1 MDSTRRAITSRRSGR
16 AAGRERADAAE
27 IELLLTDAF
36 VRYATE
42 IRAGRR
48 IPGYTEPDWA
58 IVTPRFDAVATLT
71 QALREPASFAAV
83 LASLPPPAPDYRALV
98 AALGRYRAVA
108 ARGGWPAVPP
118 GNFLK
123 PGDEQ
128 GRVAALRARLAVED
142 ELVSR
147 RADVRYDDRLAEA
160 VRRFQA
166 RHGLAVDGIVGPA
179 TVQALN
185 VPVSD
190 RIQQI
195 VVNLERWRWL
205 PRELGR
211 HHIVVNAADA
221 SLHVVVDGRPALTS
235 RVVVGDL
242 RHPTPVVQAWV
253 DAIVLH
259 PRWNVPTS
267 IAVEEILPRLRENRR
282 YLAENDIVVLERRES
297 DPFGLAI
304 DWAAIPAD
312 HFPFRLQQQ
321 PGPDNPLGRIKL
333 DIPNR
338 FDVYLHDTPTRA
350 LFARPVR
357 TASHGCIR
365 VERADDL
372 AVHVLEDEG
381 RGWTRQRLADAL
393 DAGETQ
399 RISLSR
405 PLPVYILYWTAFVE
419 PDGSVQFREDV
430 YGRDRRLAA
439 ALAGGGRGMGEMSDR
454 SRARRRFVRLGVAG
468 VAALLVP
475 ARGMRRRDAH
485 PRAAQPAHRRVRAGD
500 LLGRR
505 TVPGR
510 RPGPDRPAPARP
522 SHQRRASDRPAT
534 AVAAGR
540 APRPA
545 RHPRALRGHL
555 RVPIARDERDARVD
569 HEWRLAHQPARGGHG
584 HRHPGPGA
592 PAPRGSRY
600 GHGAP
605 GRWGR
610 LLPGLGLRPRG
621 RRAGPLVVA
630 ADPGAR
636 RPTARRWPTAGP
648 PRSDSAAS

>member
-1 MDSTRRAITSRRSGR
+1 MTCTAGRIAAWARAGGVVIAATGLLCIASAALGAEPDPGTVSRSDIQRLLASPDGLRIAGTTLDAHALGR
-16 AAGRERADAAE
+16 FYRARDFAPAWGPGGGGRERGALLVEALASAETHGLEPGRYHLEAIRARRSSGSARDAIE
-27 IELLLTDAF
+27 VELLLTDAF

-58 IVTPRFDAVATLT
+58 IVAPRFDAVSALT
-71 QALREPASFAAV
+71 QSLREPGSFAAA

-98 AALGRYRAVA
+98 AALGRYRALA
-108 ARGGWPAVPP
+108 ARGGWPPMPP
-118 GNFLK
+118 GALLK
-123 PGDEQ
+123 PGDEER
-128 GRVAALRARLAVED
+128 RVAALRARLAAED
-142 ELVSR
+142 ELVSH
-147 RADVRYDDRLAEA
+147 RADVRYDDLLAEA

-179 TVQALN
+179 TVEALN
-185 VPVSD
+185 VPVTD
-190 RIQQI
+190 RIRQI

-211 HHIVVNAADA
+211 HHVVVNVPDA
-221 SLHVVVDGRPALTS
+221 RLHVVVDGRPVLTS

-267 IAVEEILPRLRENRR
+267 IAVEEVLPRLRENRR

-312 HFPFRLQQQ
+312 RFPFRLQQQ

-372 AVHVLEDEG
+372 AVHVLEDEAQ
-381 RGWTRQRLADAL
+381 GWTRRRLDDAL

-399 RISLSR
+399 RISLTR

-419 PDGSVQFREDV
+419 PDGSVQFRADV

-439 ALAGGGRGMGEMSDR
+439 ALAEGDR
-454 SRARRRFVRLGVAG
+454 SG
-468 VAALLVP
+468 
-475 ARGMRRRDAH
+475 RD
-485 PRAAQPAHRRVRAGD
+485 D
-500 LLGRR
+500 
-505 TVPGR
+505 
-510 RPGPDRPAPARP
+510 
-522 SHQRRASDRPAT
+522 
-534 AVAAGR
+534 
-540 APRPA
+540 
-545 RHPRALRGHL
+545 
-555 RVPIARDERDARVD
+555 
-569 HEWRLAHQPARGGHG
+569 
-584 HRHPGPGA
+584 
-592 PAPRGSRY
+592 
-600 GHGAP
+600 
-605 GRWGR
+605 
-610 LLPGLGLRPRG
+610 
-621 RRAGPLVVA
+621 
-630 ADPGAR
+630 
-636 RPTARRWPTAGP
+636 
-648 PRSDSAAS
+648 

>member
-1 MDSTRRAITSRRSGR
+1 MTPTAGRIAAWARAGGVVVVAIGLLGITSAALGAEPVAGAVSRSDLRRLLASPDGLRIAGSTLDARALGR
-16 AAGRERADAAE
+16 FYRTRDFAPAWGAGDGGRERAALLLEALAGAESHGLDRARYHLAAIRARRSGGSARDAAE

-48 IPGYTEPDWA
+48 TPGYTEPDWA
-58 IVTPRFDAVATLT
+58 IVTPRFDAVSTLT
-71 QALREPASFAAV
+71 QALREPASFAAM
-83 LASLPPPAPDYRALV
+83 LASLPPPASDYRALV
-98 AALGRYRAVA
+98 AALGRYRTLA
-108 ARGGWPAVPP
+108 ARGGWPPVPP
-118 GNFLK
+118 GTFLK
-123 PGDEQ
+123 PGDEEA
-128 GRVAALRARLAVED
+128 RVTALRARLAAED

-147 RADVRYDDRLAEA
+147 RADVRYDDLLVEA

-185 VPVSD
+185 VSVTD

-211 HHIVVNAADA
+211 HHVVVNAADA
-221 SLHVVVDGRPALTS
+221 RLHVLVDGRPVLAS

-253 DAIVLH
+253 DAVVLH

-312 HFPFRLQQQ
+312 RFPFRLQQQ

-365 VERADDL
+365 MERAADL

-381 RGWTRQRLADAL
+381 QGWTRQRLADAL

-399 RISLSR
+399 RIPLTR

-419 PDGSVQFREDV
+419 ADGSVQFREDV
-430 YGRDRRLAA
+430 YGRDRRLAG
-439 ALAGGGRGMGEMSDR
+439 ALAEGGSG
-454 SRARRRFVRLGVAG
+454 
-468 VAALLVP
+468 
-475 ARGMRRRDAH
+475 
-485 PRAAQPAHRRVRAGD
+485 
-500 LLGRR
+500 
-505 TVPGR
+505 
-510 RPGPDRPAPARP
+510 
-522 SHQRRASDRPAT
+522 
-534 AVAAGR
+534 
-540 APRPA
+540 
-545 RHPRALRGHL
+545 
-555 RVPIARDERDARVD
+555 
-569 HEWRLAHQPARGGHG
+569 
-584 HRHPGPGA
+584 
-592 PAPRGSRY
+592 
-600 GHGAP
+600 
-605 GRWGR
+605 
-610 LLPGLGLRPRG
+610 
-621 RRAGPLVVA
+621 
-630 ADPGAR
+630 
-636 RPTARRWPTAGP
+636 
-648 PRSDSAAS
+648 

>member
-1 MDSTRRAITSRRSGR
+1 MTSTAGRITAWARAGGVVIVAVGLLCLASAALGAEPEPGTASRSDLRRLLASPDGLHIAGSTLDARALGR
-16 AAGRERADAAE
+16 FYRARDFAPAWGAGDGGRERAALLREALADAESHGLDPGRYHLEAIRARRSGGSARDAAE

-36 VRYATE
+36 VRYAAE

-71 QALREPASFAAV
+71 QALREPASFAAA
-83 LASLPPPAPDYRALV
+83 LASLPPPAPDYHALA

-108 ARGGWPAVPP
+108 ARGGWPAVPA
-118 GNFLK
+118 GTLLK

-372 AVHVLEDEG
+372 AVHVLENEG
-381 RGWTRQRLADAL
+381 PGWTRQRLADAL

-399 RISLSR
+399 RIPLSR

-439 ALAGGGRGMGEMSDR
+439 ALAGGEGEW
-454 SRARRRFVRLGVAG
+454 AR
-468 VAALLVP
+468 
-475 ARGMRRRDAH
+475 
-485 PRAAQPAHRRVRAGD
+485 
-500 LLGRR
+500 
-505 TVPGR
+505 
-510 RPGPDRPAPARP
+510 
-522 SHQRRASDRPAT
+522 
-534 AVAAGR
+534 
-540 APRPA
+540 
-545 RHPRALRGHL
+545 
-555 RVPIARDERDARVD
+555 
-569 HEWRLAHQPARGGHG
+569 
-584 HRHPGPGA
+584 
-592 PAPRGSRY
+592 
-600 GHGAP
+600 
-605 GRWGR
+605 
-610 LLPGLGLRPRG
+610 
-621 RRAGPLVVA
+621 
-630 ADPGAR
+630 
-636 RPTARRWPTAGP
+636 
-648 PRSDSAAS
+648 

>member
-1 MDSTRRAITSRRSGR
+1 MTCTAGRIAAWARAGGVVIAATGLLCIASAALGAEPDPGTVSRSDIQRLLASPDGLRIAGTTLDARALGR
-16 AAGRERADAAE
+16 FYRARDFAPAWGPGGGGRERGALLVEALASAETHGLEPGRYHLEAIRARRSSGSARDAIE
-27 IELLLTDAF
+27 VELLLTDAF

-58 IVTPRFDAVATLT
+58 IVAPRFDAVSALT
-71 QALREPASFAAV
+71 QSLREPGSFAAA

-98 AALGRYRAVA
+98 AALGRYRALA
-108 ARGGWPAVPP
+108 ARGGWPPMPP
-118 GNFLK
+118 GALLK
-123 PGDEQ
+123 PGDEER
-128 GRVAALRARLAVED
+128 RVAALRARLAAED
-142 ELVSR
+142 ELVSH
-147 RADVRYDDRLAEA
+147 RADVRYDDLLAEA

-179 TVQALN
+179 TVEALN
-185 VPVSD
+185 VPVTD
-190 RIQQI
+190 RIRQI

-211 HHIVVNAADA
+211 HHVVVNVPDA
-221 SLHVVVDGRPALTS
+221 RLHVVVDGRPVLTS

-267 IAVEEILPRLRENRR
+267 IAVEEVLPRLRENRR

-312 HFPFRLQQQ
+312 RFPFRLQQQ

-372 AVHVLEDEG
+372 AVHVLEDEAQ
-381 RGWTRQRLADAL
+381 GWTRRRLDDAL

-399 RISLSR
+399 RISLTR

-419 PDGSVQFREDV
+419 PDGSVQFRADV

-439 ALAGGGRGMGEMSDR
+439 ALAEGDR
-454 SRARRRFVRLGVAG
+454 SG
-468 VAALLVP
+468 
-475 ARGMRRRDAH
+475 RD
-485 PRAAQPAHRRVRAGD
+485 D
-500 LLGRR
+500 
-505 TVPGR
+505 
-510 RPGPDRPAPARP
+510 
-522 SHQRRASDRPAT
+522 
-534 AVAAGR
+534 
-540 APRPA
+540 
-545 RHPRALRGHL
+545 
-555 RVPIARDERDARVD
+555 
-569 HEWRLAHQPARGGHG
+569 
-584 HRHPGPGA
+584 
-592 PAPRGSRY
+592 
-600 GHGAP
+600 
-605 GRWGR
+605 
-610 LLPGLGLRPRG
+610 
-621 RRAGPLVVA
+621 
-630 ADPGAR
+630 
-636 RPTARRWPTAGP
+636 
-648 PRSDSAAS
+648 